1 MPRSETLR
9 VVEYHAVANRP
20 FLRSALVGS
29 IVNPVLFLAAMGL
42 GLGSLIEGDVGGV
55 DYLAFVGSGLLAAAA
70 MQTGC
75 FESLWPVMAGIKW
88 RKSYDAM
95 LATTLTA
102 QDIAVAHIAWATIRV
117 AMTAVAFLVVMVLFG
132 AVESWW
138 ALLAFP
144 AAVLTGTAH
153 AAPLAGVTA
162 SLDNDYAIANI
173 MRFGVVP
180 MFLFS
185 GTFFPVEQLPDWIEP
200 LAYATPLWHG
210 VELCRSLA
218 LGDATLFGSLGHVA
232 YLLVFV
238 AFGAWLTQWRFE
250 KRLVA

>member
-1 MPRSETLR
+1 
-9 VVEYHAVANRP
+9 
-20 FLRSALVGS
+20 
-29 IVNPVLFLAAMGL
+29 
-42 GLGSLIEGDVGGV
+42 
-55 DYLAFVGSGLLAAAA
+55 
-70 MQTGC
+70 
-75 FESLWPVMAGIKW
+75 
-88 RKSYDAM
+88 M
-95 LATTLTA
+95 LATPLTA
-102 QDIAVAHIAWATIRV
+102 RDIAIAHIAWATIRV
-117 AMTAVAFLVVMVLFG
+117 AMTAAAFLIVMLLFG

-138 ALLAFP
+138 AVLALP

-185 GTFFPVEQLPDWIEP
+185 GTFFPIEQLPDWIEP

-218 LGDATLFGSLGHVA
+218 LGDASVLGSVGHVT

-238 AFGAWLTQWRFE
+238 AFGVWLTQWRFE